1 MQLKKINQLIEV
13 LEQNNL
19 PNVEKAIGEFVDLDS
34 FYTFWAVEGLIG
46 FWDGYTNNQNNYY
59 AYSSPKDDMRFHFI
73 PWGAD
78 GAFTEGRGPFSR
90 FGGDDNE
97 PKSVYAQSMLAN
109 RLFQL
114 DGIPARYKAALQN
127 ILMNV
132 WNEEEIE
139 DEINI
144 KSKLS

>member
-1 MQLKKINQLIEV
+1 MLGDVYKRQEKDRTQSKKLAQI
-13 LEQNNL
+13 LETKESFNL
-19 PNVEKAIGEFVDLDS
+19 SKAEKYVNVDQFIKFRAMERL
-34 FYTFWAVEGLIG
+34 LG

-59 AYSSPKDDMRFHFI
+59 AYSRPRDDMRFHFM

-109 RLFQL
+109 RLFHL
-114 DGIPARYKAALQN
+114 DWIPARYNAALQN

-132 WNEEEIE
+132 WNEE
-139 DEINI
+139 
-144 KSKLS
+144 